1 MIAVLF
7 EAEARP
13 HARER
18 YLQLAQAL
26 KPLLTQ
32 VPGFIALERFQS
44 LSAPDKILSLSWW
57 EDEASVAAWKGNV
70 LHQAAQQEGQQAIF
84 AYYRIRVVRVV
95 REYASA
101 EEAPSHG

>member
-44 LSAPDKILSLSWW
+44 LSAPDKILSLS
-57 EDEASVAAWKGNV
+57 
-70 LHQAAQQEGQQAIF
+70 
-84 AYYRIRVVRVV
+84 
-95 REYASA
+95 
-101 EEAPSHG
+101 